1 MMRALLLA
9 LLVCAPLA
17 AEYES
22 NFGRVILAEC
32 DLIVQGVASAQRTR
46 VSGGFQV
53 EITVQEVLY
62 GKTEL
67 RSVSLLYTDPKTL
80 KADQA
85 IRALFALKS
94 IASGGYSLV
103 GKPVLT
109 PEGEPEA
116 EDKRRVCEEFV
127 KLEAQKEGE
136 ERTTA
141 FWDLLIR
148 HLKQGG
154 YNAQNAVVEIIFI
167 ARDRGSIITEERF
180 EQVQQAREAAGKL
193 LTTQTKQDLELASQG
208 MVEARI
214 KSLKY
219 KRIRRGKKIQD
230 RKDAADELAKLVE
243 AYPRAFLESDA
254 SLCEAMR
261 DDTSDQSLRDK
272 LDELAK
278 SITAEVR
285 IREARRKANE
295 PGE

>member
-1 MMRALLLA
+1 MTRAVLLA
-9 LLVCAPLA
+9 ILLCTPLA

-32 DLIVQGVASAQRTR
+32 DLIVQGVASARRTR

-67 RSVSLLYTDPKTL
+67 RSVSLLYTDPKLL
-80 KADQA
+80 KDKEAV
-85 IRALFALKS
+85 RALFALKS

-109 PEGEPEA
+109 PEGDA
-116 EDKRRVCEEFV
+116 ESDDKRRVCDEFV
-127 KLEAQKEGE
+127 KLEAQKADTD
-136 ERTTA
+136 RTHA

-148 HLKQGG
+148 HVKAGG
-154 YNAQNAVVEIIFI
+154 YQAQNAAVELIFV
-167 ARDRGSIITEERF
+167 ARNRGSIITEERF
-180 EQVQQAREAAGKL
+180 AQVQQAREAAGKL
-193 LTTQTKQDLELASQG
+193 LTTQTKDDLRLALQG

-230 RKDAADELAKLVE
+230 RKDAADELAELVE

-261 DDTSDQSLRDK
+261 DDTSDQTLRDK

-295 PGE
+295 RDE